1 MINEFIS
8 TIEQTGVIVIAREIS
23 EKEDMLKVAQAIFE
37 GGVRA
42 FELAFDIESDEK
54 TKKVAE
60 IMKELRK
67 EYGEEIFIG
76 AGAVLTGEQ
85 IMLAAESGADFI
97 VSANVNPDII
107 DKTLASRLV
116 SIPGAYTPT
125 EIALADRCGAH
136 FVKVFPACQLG
147 EQYFTTIIPQLNY
160 IRLLAYGGITL
171 ENFKRFL
178 IAGACGAGAGSTLVN
193 DRYISTGNYKTITN
207 MAKQFIRTKQEI
219 LQAKEKAKKLTYNL

>member
-1 MINEFIS
+1 MIQEFIS
-8 TIEQTGVIVIAREIS
+8 AIEQTGVIVIAREMLG
-23 EKEDMLKVAQAIFE
+23 KEDMLRTAQAVFE

-42 FELAFDIESDEK
+42 FELAFDIESDEQTQK
-54 TKKVAE
+54 ASE
-60 IMKELRK
+60 IMMELRK
-67 EYGEEIFIG
+67 EFKEEIFLG

-85 IMLAAESGADFI
+85 VMLAAESGADFI

-107 DKTLASRLV
+107 EKTLKSRLV

-125 EIALADRCGAH
+125 EIALANRCGAH
-136 FVKVFPACQLG
+136 FVKVFPAYQLK
-147 EQYFTTIIPQLNY
+147 EQYFTTIIPQLKH

-193 DRYISTGNYKTITN
+193 NRYISTGNYKTITN
-207 MAKQFIRTKQEI
+207 MAKQFIRIKQEI
-219 LQAKEKAKKLTYNL
+219 LQAKEKT